1 MTQMLFIIFLPRFIS
16 LRRPALTQNSTR
28 SPFGYP
34 MIFHGLFHHL
44 PTPCR
49 AYKFPDA
56 TSFKIALSRLKS
68 ATKRFNL
75 VFSFS
80 NPLNRLAW
88 SIRNPPYSLRQRI
101 NVCERWAVLDRFGDV
116 FGLNGFASRKTRNH
130 LGSFA
135 VADISSLYALIPTR
149 CRMSDRRKS
158 RVQNLE

>member
-88 SIRNPPYSLRQRI
+88 SIRYPPYSLRQRI
-101 NVCERWAVLDRFGDV
+101 NVCSQIPSFFAASIWVRPLVSSISASRSFTMICS
-116 FGLNGFASRKTRNH
+116 GLN
-130 LGSFA
+130 
-135 VADISSLYALIPTR
+135 R
-149 CRMSDRRKS
+149 CRGIIPPAYK
-158 RVQNLE
+158 NLSLTFGIQFGG